1 MDFIDTNILIYAND
15 SRDKKKQKT
24 CVEIVSV
31 ALRSRQGTISTQ
43 VLSEY
48 ANVALTK
55 LKQPPKVIRRQIE
68 LLSTL
73 PLIAQTPQLIIRAV
87 EIKELYGLSFWDASI
102 VAAAESGRCDR
113 ILSEDMNDGQI
124 YCGMKMTNPLAEK
137 GGI

>member
-137 GGI
+137 RGI